1 MGSGIRNVQ
10 EYADTARFEPAQA
23 RPARLRVIVYRLV
36 AIEFLA
42 VLLSAGF
49 AIRIYYWTAL
59 HAQPPAFLYIPT
71 SIVLG
76 GLYTA
81 IAITFRHYAKIP
93 TQRKFRY
100 VTLGVSAVGLAF
112 SLFLSLLF
120 LLKIAET
127 YSRGTF
133 FFQLIVI
140 VTIVVIIRAVTH
152 DRLRGAIIKNK
163 IEARRVVLLG
173 RDVHCAAIAEQFAES
188 GLRVQTTIP
197 FPSPHST
204 ADESA
209 PLDAALLRQITQR
222 CRSFYADEILVL
234 ATEKDV
240 RNVELL
246 AGALSEL
253 PTPLHVMPIGLK
265 DILAASHFSELGAIP
280 TFQLSQPPLSLVDL
294 FIKRSFDL
302 IGATVGLIILFPLMI
317 AVAAVIALEL
327 KASPIFRQHRHGFNN
342 YPIRVFKFRTM
353 KVVEDGD
360 KFKQAV
366 RNDPRITKFGGLLRK
381 TNIDELPQLINV
393 LLGEMS
399 LVGPRPHPIAL
410 NERFQD
416 VLTPLFRRHNVKPG
430 LTGWAQVNGCRGETS
445 TLEKM
450 QKRLEYDLYYVDHW
464 SFLFDLQIIL
474 MTFLSKDAY
483 SNAF

>member
-1 MGSGIRNVQ
+1 
-10 EYADTARFEPAQA
+10 
-23 RPARLRVIVYRLV
+23 
-36 AIEFLA
+36 
-42 VLLSAGF
+42 
-49 AIRIYYWTAL
+49 
-59 HAQPPAFLYIPT
+59 
-71 SIVLG
+71 
-76 GLYTA
+76 
-81 IAITFRHYAKIP
+81 
-93 TQRKFRY
+93 
-100 VTLGVSAVGLAF
+100 
-112 SLFLSLLF
+112 
-120 LLKIAET
+120 
-127 YSRGTF
+127 
-133 FFQLIVI
+133 
-140 VTIVVIIRAVTH
+140 
-152 DRLRGAIIKNK
+152 
-163 IEARRVVLLG
+163 
-173 RDVHCAAIAEQFAES
+173 
-188 GLRVQTTIP
+188 
-197 FPSPHST
+197 
-204 ADESA
+204 
-209 PLDAALLRQITQR
+209 
-222 CRSFYADEILVL
+222 
-234 ATEKDV
+234 V
-240 RNVELL
+240 RNVDLL

-280 TFQLSQPPLSLVDL
+280 TFQLSQPPLSLVNL

-302 IGATVGLIILFPLMI
+302 IGATVGLIMLFPLMI